1 MFSHLKTLTSCSC
14 HCYRNVFISNLVIT
28 KQTNNFPLYS
38 QLYNLRSP
46 VKASINTL
54 LESPSLTGEKNKT
67 KLQNTSM
74 TMITCIHMLS
84 SSSVGT
90 DKFLHS
96 QIVHF
101 ASESKQT
108 FSTYIFSTLSTVSV
122 PQLLASASTQRDTCY
137 IHHSSHHRV
146 NSPLGQ
152 PGLHSNQVMAVISNR
167 LPCKSARII
176 SSDNHQQSDFL
187 RFAQKVTKNV

>member
-1 MFSHLKTLTSCSC
+1 MYTHAILFFSRDRQIPPLIDCSFCLK
-14 HCYRNVFISNLVIT
+14 
-28 KQTNNFPLYS
+28 
-38 QLYNLRSP
+38 
-46 VKASINTL
+46 
-54 LESPSLTGEKNKT
+54 
-67 KLQNTSM
+67 
-74 TMITCIHMLS
+74 
-84 SSSVGT
+84 
-90 DKFLHS
+90 
-96 QIVHF
+96 
-101 ASESKQT
+101 

-122 PQLLASASTQRDTCY
+122 PHLLPSASAQRDTCY

-187 RFAQKVTKNV
+187 RYAQKVTKNVWWYPSRLFKVKERLKGKNMIKIHSAPTNIIKFPF